1 MARKYL
7 TPLRLLTRTTDP
19 ASGATG
25 DIYYNSSSKD
35 ILAYDGSSWVATGG
49 GGGATVTVAD
59 TAPSSP
65 AAGDIWFD
73 SVNTRNYI
81 YYNDGTSSQWVEASS
96 PVAAV
101 GLLDGGSASSTYGGI
116 ASINAGSA

>member
-1 MARKYL
+1 MARKFL
-7 TPLRLLTRTTDP
+7 TPLRLLTKSTNP

-25 DIYYNSSSKD
+25 DIYYNSSSKN
-35 ILAYDGSSWVATGG
+35 ILAYDGSSWVSAGG
-49 GGGATVTVAD
+49 GVTVTTAD
-59 TAPSSP
+59 TAPGSP

-73 SVNTRNYI
+73 SVNTRTYV